1 MQCYL
6 YQSFCLLSL
15 FPDLRSSTCSV
26 DTVCPKPQLLHAP
39 QSPWEPTTAGPV
51 QKIDIH
57 VNFNHTSSDTARVFV
72 TSLSLSHTQKKKL
85 PSLVLPSFLIFLFL
99 SWQVSLCHSFF
110 LVLFGLLLLLFLL
123 FVLWLF
129 LFYLLF
135 RFFSSR
141 LSSSIFFS
149 EVSRARFSYD
159 LLPSNVA
166 VVTVSACVIMHWN
179 EDSHSRKQ
187 HSLSSQTYASGQQ
200 QLETS
205 NVFAVGTDQQQESLS
220 FVQSSS
226 SSSGN
231 LVVSSSSSLS
241 QPRTSLV

>member
-57 VNFNHTSSDTARVFV
+57 ANFNHTSSDTARVFV
-72 TSLSLSHTQKKKL
+72 TSLSLSHTQKKKT
-85 PSLVLPSFLIFLFL
+85 SFFSSSFLPYFSFSQLASFTL
-99 SWQVSLCHSFF
+99 SLFF
-110 LVLFGLLLLLFLL
+110 LVLFGLLLLLFPL

-129 LFYLLF
+129 LFYLPF

-166 VVTVSACVIMHWN
+166 VVTVCVIMHWN